1 MTDNILQAQEQ
12 IAITLA
18 RARSEEDREL
28 LNHVRELGGQVVHL
42 LNGLLRMARI
52 HAPNNTAFDNPV
64 RDFEASLRRLIEVL
78 GPVYVLCAED
88 QVFVNDVRIRF
99 EFQIDENIALS
110 NELLRHNA
118 GGITFNEPLE
128 EQHIRGLIQL
138 LAGTP
143 GARQPRTTL
152 QHRLADEGLSSVQI
166 HPPFRFRMTGGDDEA
181 ALSDEFRELYLSAA
195 RPVADVFAAVGASRL
210 PNPLPIRRMVNQM
223 IDAGVSQDIAT
234 LAREGEQQLPPFSQH
249 TLMVTALSL
258 IIGREAQLPDASLAD
273 LGVAA
278 MFHDVGYC
286 LREEG
291 FSVPFARHTQA
302 GLKILLLQRGFH
314 RAKVRRLLAVLQH
327 HRALDDPRG
336 VPALYSR
343 IIHIA
348 DDYDILTRYRPGKGP
363 ALAAPDAIARMA
375 AMGGKLYDPLL
386 LQLFVNAMGP
396 LPPGSIATLEDG
408 RVVVVISAV
417 RSPQTFDKPLARVVR
432 LADGGSPPA
441 DAVIDL
447 AHAPRVVRVHRPAG

>member
-1 MTDNILQAQEQ
+1 MSDNILQAQEQ
-12 IAITLA
+12 IAVTLA

-28 LNHVRELGGQVVHL
+28 LNNVRELGGQVVHI

-52 HAPNNTAFDNPV
+52 HAPNNAAFDGPV
-64 RDFEASLRRLIEVL
+64 RDFETALGKLIEVL

-110 NELLRHNA
+110 TELLRHNA

-128 EQHIRGLIQL
+128 GTQIRSLVQL

-143 GARQPRTTL
+143 GARQARTTL
-152 QHRLADEGLSSVQI
+152 QRRLADESLSSVQI
-166 HPPFRFRMTGGDDEA
+166 HPPFRFRMSGGEEDTK
-181 ALSDEFRELYLSAA
+181 LSDEFRELYLSAA
-195 RPVADVFAAVGASRL
+195 RPVADIFAALGTSRL

-234 LAREGEQQLPPFSQH
+234 LAQDSEQQLPPFSRH
-249 TLMVTALSL
+249 TLNVTALSIL
-258 IIGREAQLPDASLAD
+258 IGREAGLPDASLAD

-278 MFHDVGYC
+278 VFHDVGFC

-291 FSVPFARHTQA
+291 FAVPYARHTQA

-363 ALAAPDAIARMA
+363 LLAAPDAMARMA
-375 AMGGKLYDPLL
+375 MMAGKLYDPLL
-386 LQLFVNAMGP
+386 LQLFINAMGP
-396 LPPGSIATLEDG
+396 LPPGSIASLEDG

-417 RSPQTFDKPLARVVR
+417 RSPETFDKPLARVVR
-432 LADGGSPPA
+432 LSDGSKPA
-441 DAVIDL
+441 GDPIIDL

>member
-1 MTDNILQAQEQ
+1 MNDNILQAQEQ
-12 IAITLA
+12 IAVTLA
-18 RARSEEDREL
+18 RARTEEDREL
-28 LNHVRELGGQVVHL
+28 LNQVRELGGQVVHL

-52 HAPNNTAFDNPV
+52 HAPNNAAFDNPV
-64 RDFEASLRRLIEVL
+64 RDFEAALRRLIEVL

-99 EFQIDENIALS
+99 EFQIDESITLS
-110 NELLRHNA
+110 SELLRHA
-118 GGITFNEPLE
+118 VGGITFNEPLGGP
-128 EQHIRGLIQL
+128 HIRSLVQL

-143 GARQPRTTL
+143 AARMPRTTL
-152 QHRLADEGLSSVQI
+152 QHRLADEGLSSVQV
-166 HPPFRFRMTGGDDEA
+166 HPPFRFRMTGSEDET

-195 RPVADVFAAVGASRL
+195 RPVADVFAAVGANRL

-234 LAREGEQQLPPFSQH
+234 LAKEGEQQLPPFSQH

-258 IIGREAQLPDASLAD
+258 LIGREARLPEASLAD

-278 MFHDVGYC
+278 MFHDVGFC

-314 RAKVRRLLAVLQH
+314 RAKVRRLLAILQH
-327 HRALDDPRG
+327 HRGLDDRRG

-348 DDYDILTRYRPGKGP
+348 DDYDILTRYRSGKGP

-375 AMGGKLYDPLL
+375 AMAGKLYDPLL
-386 LQLFVNAMGP
+386 LQLFINAMGP

-417 RSPQTFDKPLARVVR
+417 RSQETFDKPLARVVR
-432 LADGGSPPA
+432 LADGSSPPA
-441 DAVIDL
+441 DTIIDL